1 MAFCEHC
8 GKVVSYSAK
17 FCRSCGG
24 SLLPESQQPLLDVAS
39 VDAVLTATPVVSAS
53 ASASDPTPSAPS
65 LLTGE
70 AGVVVRSVSEA
81 VADARRTGISQPHPQ
96 HENVVITSEGK
107 VSPATGYQ
115 WADATQG
122 NYCVIPVGG
131 TQYGVSRS
139 VSEVVADA
147 RRTGISQPHPQHE
160 NVVITREGKVSPATG
175 YQWADATQGNY
186 CVIPVRG
193 TQYGEA
199 GTAHPFRDGQTI
211 KVYFVDDDPRK
222 GLIIPHSLCSV
233 TQLSVMDNFA
243 KENFRKMKEKADEQS
258 KNCCCCFLF
267 FLIAF
272 AVIIIIMIDASD
284 SGDSD
289 DYNNYNNDDYNSR
302 SLYTQQE
309 NDTRALVGIP
319 IILIGAASR
328 SARNNTRMSDSTNAV
343 WKGCCTAMN
352 SIPMGVKGEY
362 VAPVVGGCCSS
373 GEKGYILLTFGAESL
388 V

>member
-53 ASASDPTPSAPS
+53 ASYPTPSAPS

-96 HENVVITSEGK
+96 HENVVITS
-107 VSPATGYQ
+107 
-115 WADATQG
+115 
-122 NYCVIPVGG
+122 
-131 TQYGVSRS
+131 
-139 VSEVVADA
+139 
-147 RRTGISQPHPQHE
+147 
-160 NVVITREGKVSPATG
+160 EGKVSPATG